1 MKDAKIALRL
11 IYLKS
16 AEPDVVKELANV
28 DVSESLES
36 IALKHMDSTSHQI
49 SDVIVDGEIANG
61 QLSLEKQFMGRGHD
75 ERGKGVGE
83 GEGEGS
89 VEEMKVVHIL
99 LVDKPPDRRYGGD
112 IIIFV
117 SELRGRNHKH
127 YIDRCATILEL
138 KEKIE
143 DSEGSPVDAMRLIYE
158 GRCLDDERSL
168 EDYNIEKEATVH
180 LNLRGRR

>member
-49 SDVIVDGEIANG
+49 SDVIVDGEIASG
-61 QLSLEKQFMGRGHD
+61 PLEKHFVNRGYD

-112 IIIFV
+112 IMIFV
-117 SELRGRNHKH
+117 RNLMGVNRT
-127 YIDRCATILEL
+127 YNIDRCATLLEL

-143 DSEGSPVDAMRLIYE
+143 DREGIPVDAMRLIYA
-158 GRCLDDERSL
+158 GCSLADNPTL
-168 EDYNIEKEATVH
+168 EDYNIGNEATIHVVV
-180 LNLRGRR
+180 LRGRR